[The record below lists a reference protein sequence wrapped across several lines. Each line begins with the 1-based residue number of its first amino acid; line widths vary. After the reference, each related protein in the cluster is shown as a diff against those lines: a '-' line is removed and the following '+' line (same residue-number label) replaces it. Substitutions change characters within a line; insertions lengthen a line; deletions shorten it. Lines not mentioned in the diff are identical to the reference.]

1 MSMARTSAADVLEPG
16 AARARGLSHPAPNFA
31 IVDVTFTPIALTPAE
46 RRSTLVRRAWMP
58 AERRVVA
65 RGLAGRALTALE
77 PAAIGGLLA
86 WAAVALANRVTPNV
100 SPPAHDALPIAIVF
114 APVAV
119 AFFIYAVWLVRDP
132 IIALRKTFE
141 PIFIVDGYVRTRG
154 CDDLSARGSCGYV
167 AVLTSEGRIA
177 CEWPAV
183 GPAEFAMTVRP
194 AVAEF
199 SEFGGIHA
207 IDGRSTGILPRS
219 FPALGVGANR
229 PPT

>member
-1 MSMARTSAADVLEPG
+1 MD
-16 AARARGLSHPAPNFA
+16 
-31 IVDVTFTPIALTPAE
+31 ITFTPIALTPAE
-46 RRSTLVRRAWMP
+46 RRSTLVRRAWLP
-58 AERRVVA
+58 SERRVVA

-77 PAAIGGLLA
+77 PAAIGALLA

-100 SPPAHDALPIAIVF
+100 SPPAHDALPIAIIF

-119 AFFIYAVWLVRDP
+119 AFFVYAAWLVRDP
-132 IIALRKTFE
+132 IIALRKTYE

-167 AVLTSEGRIA
+167 AVLTADGRIA
-177 CEWPAV
+177 GEWPAI
-183 GPAEFAMTVRP
+183 GPAEFTMTMRP
-194 AVAEF
+194 AIAEF

-229 PPT
+229 PPA